1 MDFGAIEIDFRK
13 VTDDNGSSYEID
25 VDISSNYIT
34 CHVEM
39 SRDDLK
45 NFRNMVH
52 NLLLDL
58 NQELNYED

>member
-13 VTDDNGSSYEID
+13 VTDDNGSSYELE
-25 VDISSNYIT
+25 VDISSNYVT

-45 NFRNMVH
+45 QFRNMVH
-52 NLLLDL
+52 NLLMDL